1 LRSDTGRANELWRAG
16 PIPEPAHNSG
26 KQWEAKAFLGC
37 SGGNPT
43 ITGTTPVLKMDLR
56 IVASSFSD
64 TTYKVEP
71 VTDAGQK
78 FLGFG
83 TEFVVVRKS
92 DLPLATRAA
101 AAHGLQMGR

>member
-1 LRSDTGRANELWRAG
+1 MQG
-16 PIPEPAHNSG
+16 
-26 KQWEAKAFLGC
+26 EARVYLGC

-64 TTYKVEP
+64 TTYRVYP
-71 VTDAGQK
+71 VTNAGQN

-92 DLPLATRAA
+92 DLPLATGAA
-101 AAHGLQMGR
+101 AARGLKMGR